1 MHALSTFLV
10 SFYMCVLDAV
20 TMQAQRMAPPDMLCK
35 DKFLIQSTVV
45 PVGTTEDDITSD
57 MVRSYCLCKLFGTQS
72 LSM

>member
-1 MHALSTFLV
+1 MYLVSTFLV

-57 MVRSYCLCKLFGTQS
+57 MVRLY
-72 LSM
+72 